1 MIQKLTRLQSDYLY
15 AEWEDD
21 GWEKF
26 NKRTH
31 ELRKQGYR
39 KVDQKD
45 GYLNYYEF
53 YKKKGKKKVI
63 TVVLMCI

>member
-39 KVDQKD
+39 KVDQKH
-45 GYLNYYEF
+45 G
-53 YKKKGKKKVI
+53 
-63 TVVLMCI
+63 